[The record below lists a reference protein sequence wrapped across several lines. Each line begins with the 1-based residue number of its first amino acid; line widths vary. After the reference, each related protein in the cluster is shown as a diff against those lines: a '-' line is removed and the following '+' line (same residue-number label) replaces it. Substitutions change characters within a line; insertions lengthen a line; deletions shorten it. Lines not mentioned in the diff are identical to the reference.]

1 MDSRLADHFLWR
13 LRRRAETDAID
24 HAVDRGI
31 LLEHV
36 RTVGGREVRS
46 FAPGPAATGKTL
58 TEIARLLRHH
68 GTTRP
73 ETSDEWDDSFDVVV
87 QPTQS
92 AAEAGTQ
99 GFAADG
105 GSGTS
110 KHVPDVG
117 DLLRV
122 VRQSA
127 EPPPAVAVATLLLV
141 AQSFTMST
149 ASLDDVLAALRVASP
164 IITLTG
170 RVKGF
175 EEAFIDLLGK
185 GLVLPGRVARCK
197 GGDLTRSYG
206 FRFSNTTA
214 PRWQVIV
221 FTGDGFD
228 VDLPETTQRQIAIA
242 AESAYPILGVAEY
255 EDLLPWQLKQA
266 ARINLTCGPL
276 DMGIIRRTMR
286 AVLGTTPKEE
296 ISLESCAALTLADLA
311 LAIRPGGSADG
322 SLDLLEELA
331 RFRGASAT
339 AKSGGGPPTKESGR
353 KKSGSGTSSN
363 HGKGD
368 PGSGGEVIQPV
379 RQTGTERDA
388 FIPRVETLTGYGEA
402 KDWALALKDDLALWR
417 TGSLAWEDMSV
428 KLLLSG
434 APGTGKT
441 MFARALC
448 NTLQIP
454 LIATSVATWME
465 PGYLGDCV
473 KRMSAAFADA
483 EAASPSILFID
494 EFDGIG
500 TRGKQGEWSSY
511 WNTIVNRALEL
522 LDGAAK
528 SSGVIVVG
536 ATNDATVIDPALLRS
551 GRLEKH
557 IVIPRPNT
565 EALIGILQHHL
576 KSDLAD
582 VVASAPLIAGVDQRP
597 EILTDTDRDTA
608 SADAPAASTITKPAT
623 EREVRTHDDV

>member
-1 MDSRLADHFLWR
+1 MDYRLADHFLRR

-31 LLEHV
+31 LFEHL
-36 RTVGGREVRS
+36 RTVEGREVRKFS
-46 FAPGPAATGKTL
+46 PGPTATGKKL
-58 TEIARLLRHH
+58 SEIVRLLRHPAR
-68 GTTRP
+68 TRP
-73 ETSDEWDDSFDVVV
+73 ATSDEWDDSFDVVV

-92 AAEAGTQ
+92 AADGGAH
-99 GFAADG
+99 GFAAGDEHV
-105 GSGTS
+105 TS
-110 KHVPDVG
+110 EHVPDVA

-127 EPPPAVAVATLLLV
+127 EPPSAATVATLLLV
-141 AQSFTMST
+141 AQSITMSAT
-149 ASLDDVLAALRVASP
+149 RLDDVLDALRVASP

-175 EEAFIDLLGK
+175 EEAFIDLLGR
-185 GLVLPGRVARCK
+185 GLILPGRVARCK

-228 VDLPETTQRQIAIA
+228 VDLPETTQRQIALA
-242 AESAYPILGVAEY
+242 SESAYPILGVAEY

-286 AVLGTTPKEE
+286 AVLGTTPKGE
-296 ISLESCAALTLADLA
+296 ISRECCAALTLADLA
-311 LAIRPGGSADG
+311 LVIRPGGSADG
-322 SLDLLEELA
+322 ILDLLKELA
-331 RFRGASAT
+331 RFRGASST
-339 AKSGGGPPTKESGR
+339 DKSGGGPPTKESGR

-363 HGKGD
+363 YGKGD

-379 RQTGTERDA
+379 RQTGTESDA

-402 KDWALALKDDLALWR
+402 RDWALALKDDLALWR
-417 TGSLAWEDMSV
+417 SGSLAWEDMSV

-528 SSGVIVVG
+528 SSGVIIVG
-536 ATNDATVIDPALLRS
+536 ATNDATVIDPAILRS

-557 IVIPRPNT
+557 VVIPRPNT

-576 KSDLAD
+576 KADLAS
-582 VVASAPLIAGVDQRP
+582 VVASAPPIADIDQQP
-597 EILTDTDRDTA
+597 DILTDTDLDPA
-608 SADAPAASTITKPAT
+608 SADVLPVSTIVKPAT
-623 EREVRTHDDV
+623 AQKVPYHGDI